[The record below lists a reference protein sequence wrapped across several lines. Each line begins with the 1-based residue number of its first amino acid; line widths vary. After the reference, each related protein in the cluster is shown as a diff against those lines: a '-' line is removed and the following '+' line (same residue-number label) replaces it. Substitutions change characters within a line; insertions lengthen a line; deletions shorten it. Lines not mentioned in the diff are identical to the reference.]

1 MTALITKQRFNWM
14 GYNGTE
20 TEEFDTT
27 LLRTD
32 GMQANNNA
40 YAHRQQVVL
49 ELKERLYRIKR
60 DLELVPEEELRAEE
74 EARARRITE
83 QKRLEEERLRREA
96 EEAAWAEEAERQR
109 LEREKARAEAEE
121 EARRQR
127 EAEEQLEEERRL
139 QLGKSEKDSNED
151 SDEESEP
158 DDGHSEALTAL
169 PRTPEEMDKAIKG
182 LVKGIRML
190 LASTGNG
197 YVSYLDGSLHPSINK
212 LEEYNNTKRESVIKA
227 VDGTNVCVPDP
238 AEHSLT
244 EVSAAMEARDMARKK
259 LDAYYAMQDP
269 TYAARIRS
277 VEKNAYGITKQRL
290 DSDEEEDISTL
301 TEDRQSTKK
310 FFERMRKEYNVKAAV
325 SGKAIAAVLGV

>member
-60 DLELVPEEELRAEE
+60 DLELLPEEELRAEE

-109 LEREKARAEAEE
+109 LEREKAQA

-139 QLGKSEKDSNED
+139 QLGKSEKDSDED
-151 SDEESEP
+151 SDEDSEA

-182 LVKGIRML
+182 LAKGIRML

-197 YVSYLDGSLHPSINK
+197 YVSYLDGSLHPSISK
-212 LEEYNNTKRESVIKA
+212 LEEYNNTKREGVIRA
-227 VDGTNVCVPDP
+227 VDGTNVSVPDP

-259 LDAYYAMQDP
+259 LDAYCAMQDP

-277 VEKNAYGITKQRL
+277 VEKNAYGIPKQRL
-290 DSDEEEDISTL
+290 DSDEEEDKSTL

-310 FFERMRKEYNVKAAV
+310 FFERMRKEYNVKAAM